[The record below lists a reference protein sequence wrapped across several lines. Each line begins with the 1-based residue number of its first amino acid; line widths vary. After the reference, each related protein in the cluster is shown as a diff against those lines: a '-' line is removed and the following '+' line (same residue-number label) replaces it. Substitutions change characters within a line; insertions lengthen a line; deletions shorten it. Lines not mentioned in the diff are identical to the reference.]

1 LEDVEVGCQGPFD
14 NKKIQQLKDDF
25 VKIWNSAKELEG
37 IIVQNSFLTAKSKET
52 EFKLLLA
59 PSNK

>member
-1 LEDVEVGCQGPFD
+1 MHFCIKCNEKFD
-14 NKKIQQLKDDF
+14 NLKMIF
-25 VKIWNSAKELEG
+25 VNIWNSTKDLEG